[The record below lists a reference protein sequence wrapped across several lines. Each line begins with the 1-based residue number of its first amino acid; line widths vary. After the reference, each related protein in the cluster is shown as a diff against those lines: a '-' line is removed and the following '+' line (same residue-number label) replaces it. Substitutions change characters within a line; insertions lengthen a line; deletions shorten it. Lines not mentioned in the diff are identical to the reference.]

1 MKIVAAVD
9 WSDQNFAALNQTV
22 QLYHPTEVTL
32 VHAVDMSLY
41 FEQGAAVDHETDRGG
56 QLLERAATL
65 VPADVKTVRKINES
79 GSPAQIILDSADQ
92 VTADLVAIGTRGRS
106 RLAEAFLGSVS
117 DRVLLHNT
125 RSTLIVKGAARKVQR
140 VLVAI
145 EGFDDGDRIAQWLT
159 KNPFS
164 DPVELC
170 VFNAVVPIEIKK
182 APQDLQGTKALQEGA
197 QRKAEE
203 IVKITA
209 EKLTNPRYTVSTKV
223 AVGKPTSMIQE
234 QAKDMD
240 LVVVSSHGRTGI
252 SRFLVGSVSHA
263 VVHDV
268 SCSILVVR

>member
-9 WSDQNFAALNQTV
+9 WSDQNFAALNQAV

-79 GSPAQIILDSADQ
+79 GSPAQLILDSADK
-92 VTADLVAIGTRGRS
+92 VAAELVAIGTRGRS

-182 APQDLQGTKALQEGA
+182 APQELQGTKALQEGA